1 MQTWQIVLLTVSILV
16 VLSAVVSRRYP
27 PIGTF
32 VECDGVRLHYLDRGN
47 QDGPVLVLLHG
58 NGMMVQDFVISGVLN
73 DAGRRYR
80 VLCFDRPGFGHSTR
94 PRRRSWTPEA
104 EAELFAAALRRLG
117 VERAIVVGH
126 SWGTL
131 VTVALGLRFPEL
143 VQGLVLASGY
153 YFPTWRTDV
162 WLLSAPAVPVVGD
175 LMRYTISPLLSWLMM
190 PKLLGKMFEPGPV
203 PDRFLREFPLLL
215 TVRPLHLRAAA
226 EETALMIPAAARLQ
240 HRYAE
245 LTCPAALIV
254 GDSDQVVDPG
264 QTAQLHRALER
275 SVVRSVPTAGHMVHH
290 AAPDRMLDTVELIF
304 AWPNIH
310 AEPIHSLR

>member
-131 VTVALGLRFPEL
+131 VTVRWGCAFPSWCKVSCSLL
-143 VQGLVLASGY
+143 VI
-153 YFPTWRTDV
+153 
-162 WLLSAPAVPVVGD
+162 
-175 LMRYTISPLLSWLMM
+175 ISP
-190 PKLLGKMFEPGPV
+190 PGAQTFGCYP
-203 PDRFLREFPLLL
+203 P
-215 TVRPLHLRAAA
+215 RPS
-226 EETALMIPAAARLQ
+226 RLW
-240 HRYAE
+240 A
-245 LTCPAALIV
+245 I
-254 GDSDQVVDPG
+254 
-264 QTAQLHRALER
+264 
-275 SVVRSVPTAGHMVHH
+275 
-290 AAPDRMLDTVELIF
+290 
-304 AWPNIH
+304 
-310 AEPIHSLR
+310 